1 MGGRHLGASRYVYL
15 AACKPLAKLGAGAG
29 GVHAQAL
36 QQAATTAGAD
46 ARIDYDRCTRDGCNE
61 TNRCSTDNRAGLSL
75 PQDALSAT
83 NTTQRCTPASSH
95 SSRPSTA

>member
-36 QQAATTAGAD
+36 QQATQLGLTHALIKTAARATAATKRIAAVLITEQGSPTAK
-46 ARIDYDRCTRDGCNE
+46 
-61 TNRCSTDNRAGLSL
+61 
-75 PQDALSAT
+75 DALTAT